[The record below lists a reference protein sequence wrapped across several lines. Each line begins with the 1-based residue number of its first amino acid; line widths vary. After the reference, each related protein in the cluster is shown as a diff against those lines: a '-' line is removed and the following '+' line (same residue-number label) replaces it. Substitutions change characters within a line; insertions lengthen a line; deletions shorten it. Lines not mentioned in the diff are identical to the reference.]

1 MKQVR
6 AFVRT
11 IKRGIIMKGYNQV
24 IIAGNLG
31 TDPQCNTLQNGTSVA
46 TISVGTNESYKDANG
61 QVQERVEWHRVVFWS
76 KLADIVRQYLRKGSA
91 VLVSGKLRSRKYT
104 DQTGA
109 ERTITEII
117 ANDLVMLPSG
127 NNQTGGYNQPQQH
140 NSWQNQQPQQNNW
153 NQQNQQN
160 NWQQQQQQPNNQYNR
175 GNWQNNNMQR

>member
-1 MKQVR
+1 
-6 AFVRT
+6 
-11 IKRGIIMKGYNQV
+11 MKGYNQV

-76 KLADIVRQYLRKGSA
+76 KLADIIRQYLRKGSA

-109 ERTITEII
+109 ERTVTEII

-127 NNQTGGYNQPQQH
+127 NNQTGGYNQPQQQ
-140 NSWQNQQPQQNNW
+140 NSWQNQQPQQQNNWQNQQPQQNNW
-153 NQQNQQN
+153 
-160 NWQQQQQQPNNQYNR
+160 QQQQQNNQYNR

>member
-1 MKQVR
+1 
-6 AFVRT
+6 
-11 IKRGIIMKGYNQV
+11 MKGYNQV

-127 NNQTGGYNQPQQH
+127 NNQTGGYNQPQQQ

-160 NWQQQQQQPNNQYNR
+160 NWQQQQPNNQYSR

>member
-1 MKQVR
+1 
-6 AFVRT
+6 
-11 IKRGIIMKGYNQV
+11 MKGYNQV

-127 NNQTGGYNQPQQH
+127 TNQTGGYNQPQQ
-140 NSWQNQQPQQNNW
+140 NNWQNQQPQQQNNW

-160 NWQQQQQQPNNQYNR
+160 NWQQQQPNNQYSR

>member
-1 MKQVR
+1 
-6 AFVRT
+6 
-11 IKRGIIMKGYNQV
+11 MKGYNQV

-109 ERTITEII
+109 ERTVTEII

-127 NNQTGGYNQPQQH
+127 NNQTGGYNQPQQQ
-140 NSWQNQQPQQNNW
+140 NSWQNQQPQQQNNWQNQQPQQNNW
-153 NQQNQQN
+153 QNQQPQQN
-160 NWQQQQQQPNNQYNR
+160 NWQQQQQNNQYNR
-175 GNWQNNNMQR
+175 GNWQNNNTN

>member
-1 MKQVR
+1 
-6 AFVRT
+6 
-11 IKRGIIMKGYNQV
+11 MKGYNQV

-117 ANDLVMLPSG
+117 ANDLVMLPNG
-127 NNQTGGYNQPQQH
+127 NNQTGGYSQPQQQ

-153 NQQNQQN
+153 
-160 NWQQQQQQPNNQYNR
+160 QQQQPNNQYNR

>member
-1 MKQVR
+1 
-6 AFVRT
+6 
-11 IKRGIIMKGYNQV
+11 MKGYNQV

-127 NNQTGGYNQPQQH
+127 NNQTGGYNQPQQQ

-153 NQQNQQN
+153 NQQNQQQN
-160 NWQQQQQQPNNQYNR
+160 NWQQQQQQPNNQYSR
-175 GNWQNNNMQR
+175 GNWYS

>member
-1 MKQVR
+1 
-6 AFVRT
+6 
-11 IKRGIIMKGYNQV
+11 MKGYNQV

-127 NNQTGGYNQPQQH
+127 NNQTGGYNQPQQQ
-140 NSWQNQQPQQNNW
+140 NNWQNQQPQQNNW

-160 NWQQQQQQPNNQYNR
+160 NWQQQQPNNQYNNR

>member
-1 MKQVR
+1 
-6 AFVRT
+6 
-11 IKRGIIMKGYNQV
+11 MKGYNQV

-104 DQTGA
+104 DQNGA
-109 ERTITEII
+109 ERTVTEII

-127 NNQTGGYNQPQQH
+127 NNQTGGYSQPQQ
-140 NSWQNQQPQQNNW
+140 NNWQNQQPQQQNNW
-153 NQQNQQN
+153 NQQNQQPQQN
-160 NWQQQQQQPNNQYNR
+160 NWQQQQPNNQYSR

>member
-1 MKQVR
+1 
-6 AFVRT
+6 
-11 IKRGIIMKGYNQV
+11 MKGYNQV

-104 DQTGA
+104 DQTGT
-109 ERTITEII
+109 ERTVTEII

-127 NNQTGGYNQPQQH
+127 NNQTGGYNQPQQQ
-140 NSWQNQQPQQNNW
+140 NNWQNQQPQQQNNW

-160 NWQQQQQQPNNQYNR
+160 NWQQQQQQPNNQYSR

>member
-1 MKQVR
+1 
-6 AFVRT
+6 
-11 IKRGIIMKGYNQV
+11 MKGYNQV

-76 KLADIVRQYLRKGSA
+76 KLADIIRQYLRKGSA

-104 DQTGA
+104 DQNGA

-127 NNQTGGYNQPQQH
+127 NNQTGGYNQPQQQ
-140 NSWQNQQPQQNNW
+140 NSWQNQQPQQQNNWQNQQPQQNNW
-153 NQQNQQN
+153 
-160 NWQQQQQQPNNQYNR
+160 QQQQQNNQYNR

>member
-1 MKQVR
+1 
-6 AFVRT
+6 
-11 IKRGIIMKGYNQV
+11 MKGYNQV
-24 IIAGNLG
+24 VIAGNLG

-127 NNQTGGYNQPQQH
+127 NNQTGGYNQPQQ
-140 NSWQNQQPQQNNW
+140 NNWQNQQPQQQNNW
-153 NQQNQQN
+153 NQQNQQPQQN
-160 NWQQQQQQPNNQYNR
+160 NWQQQQQNNQYNR
-175 GNWQNNNMQR
+175 GNWQNNNLQR

>member
-1 MKQVR
+1 
-6 AFVRT
+6 
-11 IKRGIIMKGYNQV
+11 MKGYNQV

-127 NNQTGGYNQPQQH
+127 NNQTGGYSQQQQ

-160 NWQQQQQQPNNQYNR
+160 NWQQQQQQPNNQYNNR
-175 GNWQNNNMQR
+175 GNWQNNNNMQR

>member
-1 MKQVR
+1 
-6 AFVRT
+6 
-11 IKRGIIMKGYNQV
+11 MKGYNQV

-104 DQTGA
+104 DQNGA

-127 NNQTGGYNQPQQH
+127 NNQTGGYNQPQQQ
-140 NSWQNQQPQQNNW
+140 NNWQNQQPQQNNW

-160 NWQQQQQQPNNQYNR
+160 NWQQQQPNNQYSR
-175 GNWQNNNMQR
+175 GNWQNNMQR

>member
-1 MKQVR
+1 
-6 AFVRT
+6 
-11 IKRGIIMKGYNQV
+11 MKGYNQV

-109 ERTITEII
+109 ERTVTEII

-127 NNQTGGYNQPQQH
+127 NNQTGGYNQPQQQ

-153 NQQNQQN
+153 NQQNQQQN
-160 NWQQQQQQPNNQYNR
+160 NWQQQQQQQNNQYSR

>member
-1 MKQVR
+1 
-6 AFVRT
+6 
-11 IKRGIIMKGYNQV
+11 MKGFNQV

-127 NNQTGGYNQPQQH
+127 NNQTGGYNQPQQQ
-140 NSWQNQQPQQNNW
+140 NNWQNQQPQQNNW

-160 NWQQQQQQPNNQYNR
+160 NWQQQQQQPNNQYSR

>member
-1 MKQVR
+1 
-6 AFVRT
+6 
-11 IKRGIIMKGYNQV
+11 MKGFNQV

-127 NNQTGGYNQPQQH
+127 NNQTGGYNQPQQ
-140 NSWQNQQPQQNNW
+140 NNWQNQQPQQQNNW
-153 NQQNQQN
+153 NQQNQQPQQN
-160 NWQQQQQQPNNQYNR
+160 NWQQQQPNNQYSR
-175 GNWQNNNMQR
+175 GSWQNNNMQR

>member
-1 MKQVR
+1 
-6 AFVRT
+6 
-11 IKRGIIMKGYNQV
+11 MKGYNQV

-104 DQTGA
+104 D
-109 ERTITEII
+109 
-117 ANDLVMLPSG
+117 G
-127 NNQTGGYNQPQQH
+127 NNQTGGYNQPQQ
-140 NSWQNQQPQQNNW
+140 NNWQNQQPQQQNNW

-160 NWQQQQQQPNNQYNR
+160 NWQQQQQQPNNQYSR
-175 GNWQNNNMQR
+175 GNWQNNNLQR

>member
-1 MKQVR
+1 
-6 AFVRT
+6 
-11 IKRGIIMKGYNQV
+11 MKGYNQV

-109 ERTITEII
+109 ERTVTEII
-117 ANDLVMLPSG
+117 ANELVMLPSG
-127 NNQTGGYNQPQQH
+127 NNQTGGYNQPQQ
-140 NSWQNQQPQQNNW
+140 NNWQNQQPPQQNNW
-153 NQQNQQN
+153 NQQNQQQN
-160 NWQQQQQQPNNQYNR
+160 NWQQQQQNNQYNR

>member
-1 MKQVR
+1 
-6 AFVRT
+6 
-11 IKRGIIMKGYNQV
+11 MKGYNQV

-127 NNQTGGYNQPQQH
+127 TNQTGGYNQPQQQ

-153 NQQNQQN
+153 NQQNQQQN
-160 NWQQQQQQPNNQYNR
+160 NWQQQQQQPNNQYSR

>member
-1 MKQVR
+1 
-6 AFVRT
+6 
-11 IKRGIIMKGYNQV
+11 MKGYNQV

-127 NNQTGGYNQPQQH
+127 TNQTGGYNQPQQQ
-140 NSWQNQQPQQNNW
+140 NNWQNQQPQQQNNW

-160 NWQQQQQQPNNQYNR
+160 NWQQQQPNNQYSR
-175 GNWQNNNMQR
+175 GNWQNNNLQR

>member
-1 MKQVR
+1 
-6 AFVRT
+6 
-11 IKRGIIMKGYNQV
+11 MKGYNQV

-127 NNQTGGYNQPQQH
+127 NNQTGGYNQPQQQ

>member
-1 MKQVR
+1 
-6 AFVRT
+6 
-11 IKRGIIMKGYNQV
+11 MKGYNQV

-127 NNQTGGYNQPQQH
+127 TNQTGGYNQPQQQ
-140 NSWQNQQPQQNNW
+140 NNWQNQQPQQQNNW

-160 NWQQQQQQPNNQYNR
+160 NWQQQQPNNQYSR

>member
-1 MKQVR
+1 
-6 AFVRT
+6 
-11 IKRGIIMKGYNQV
+11 MKGYNQV

-109 ERTITEII
+109 ERTVTEII

-127 NNQTGGYNQPQQH
+127 NNQTGGYNQPQQ
-140 NSWQNQQPQQNNW
+140 NNWQQQQPQQQNNW

-160 NWQQQQQQPNNQYNR
+160 NWQQQQQQPNNQYSR

>member
-1 MKQVR
+1 
-6 AFVRT
+6 
-11 IKRGIIMKGYNQV
+11 MKGYNQV

-127 NNQTGGYNQPQQH
+127 NNQTGGYNQPQQ
-140 NSWQNQQPQQNNW
+140 NNWQNQQPQQQNNW

-160 NWQQQQQQPNNQYNR
+160 NWQQQQQQPNNQYSR
-175 GNWQNNNMQR
+175 GNWQNNNLQR

>member
-1 MKQVR
+1 
-6 AFVRT
+6 
-11 IKRGIIMKGYNQV
+11 MKGFNQV

-127 NNQTGGYNQPQQH
+127 NNQTGGYNQPQQ
-140 NSWQNQQPQQNNW
+140 NNWQNQQPQQNNW
-153 NQQNQQN
+153 
-160 NWQQQQQQPNNQYNR
+160 QQQQPNNQYSR
-175 GNWQNNNMQR
+175 GSWQNNNMQR

>member
-1 MKQVR
+1 
-6 AFVRT
+6 
-11 IKRGIIMKGYNQV
+11 MKGYNQV

-127 NNQTGGYNQPQQH
+127 TNQTGGYNQPQQQ
-140 NSWQNQQPQQNNW
+140 NNWQNQQPQQNNW

-160 NWQQQQQQPNNQYNR
+160 NWQQQQLNNQYNNH

>member
-1 MKQVR
+1 
-6 AFVRT
+6 
-11 IKRGIIMKGYNQV
+11 MKGYNQV

-127 NNQTGGYNQPQQH
+127 NNQTGGYNQPQQ
-140 NSWQNQQPQQNNW
+140 NNWQNQQPQQQNNW
-153 NQQNQQN
+153 NQQNQQNQQN
-160 NWQQQQQQPNNQYNR
+160 NWQQQQQQPNNQYSR

>member
-1 MKQVR
+1 
-6 AFVRT
+6 
-11 IKRGIIMKGYNQV
+11 MKGYNQV

-91 VLVSGKLRSRKYT
+91 ILVSGKLRSRKYT

-109 ERTITEII
+109 ERTVTEII

-127 NNQTGGYNQPQQH
+127 NNQTGGYSHPQQ
-140 NSWQNQQPQQNNW
+140 NNWQNQQPQQQNNW
-153 NQQNQQN
+153 NQQNQQPQQN
-160 NWQQQQQQPNNQYNR
+160 NWQQQQPNNQYNR

>member
-1 MKQVR
+1 
-6 AFVRT
+6 
-11 IKRGIIMKGYNQV
+11 MKGYNQV

-127 NNQTGGYNQPQQH
+127 TNQNGGYNQPQQQ

>member
-1 MKQVR
+1 
-6 AFVRT
+6 
-11 IKRGIIMKGYNQV
+11 MKGYNQV

-127 NNQTGGYNQPQQH
+127 NNQTGGYNQPQQ
-140 NSWQNQQPQQNNW
+140 NNWQNQQPQQQNNW
-153 NQQNQQN
+153 NQQNQQPQQN
-160 NWQQQQQQPNNQYNR
+160 NWQQQQPNNQYNNR

>member
-1 MKQVR
+1 
-6 AFVRT
+6 
-11 IKRGIIMKGYNQV
+11 MKGYNQV

-109 ERTITEII
+109 ERTVTEII
-117 ANDLVMLPSG
+117 ANDLVMLPSV
-127 NNQTGGYNQPQQH
+127 NNQTGGYNQPQQ
-140 NSWQNQQPQQNNW
+140 NNWQNQQPQQQNNW
-153 NQQNQQN
+153 NQQNQQSQQN
-160 NWQQQQQQPNNQYNR
+160 NWQQQQQNNQFNR
-175 GNWQNNNMQR
+175 GNWQNNNLQR

>member
-1 MKQVR
+1 
-6 AFVRT
+6 
-11 IKRGIIMKGYNQV
+11 MKGFNQV

-127 NNQTGGYNQPQQH
+127 NNQTGGYNQPQQ
-140 NSWQNQQPQQNNW
+140 NNWQNQQPQQQNNW

-160 NWQQQQQQPNNQYNR
+160 NWQQQQQQPNNQYSR

>member
-1 MKQVR
+1 
-6 AFVRT
+6 
-11 IKRGIIMKGYNQV
+11 MKGYNQV

-104 DQTGA
+104 DQTGT

-127 NNQTGGYNQPQQH
+127 TNQTSGYNQPQQQ
-140 NSWQNQQPQQNNW
+140 NNWQNQQPQQQNNW

-160 NWQQQQQQPNNQYNR
+160 NWQQQQQNNQFNR

>member
-1 MKQVR
+1 
-6 AFVRT
+6 
-11 IKRGIIMKGYNQV
+11 MKGYNQV

-91 VLVSGKLRSRKYT
+91 VLVSGKLRSKKYT

-127 NNQTGGYNQPQQH
+127 NNQPQQ
-140 NSWQNQQPQQNNW
+140 NNWQNQQPPQQNNW
-153 NQQNQQN
+153 QNQQQN
-160 NWQQQQQQPNNQYNR
+160 NWQQQQQNNQYSH

>member
-1 MKQVR
+1 
-6 AFVRT
+6 
-11 IKRGIIMKGYNQV
+11 MKGFNQV

-104 DQTGA
+104 DQTGS

-127 NNQTGGYNQPQQH
+127 NNQTGGYNQPQQ
-140 NSWQNQQPQQNNW
+140 NNWQNQQPQQQNNW
-153 NQQNQQN
+153 NQQNQQPQQN
-160 NWQQQQQQPNNQYNR
+160 NWQQQQPNNQYSR
-175 GNWQNNNMQR
+175 GSWQNNNMQR

>member
-1 MKQVR
+1 
-6 AFVRT
+6 
-11 IKRGIIMKGYNQV
+11 MKGYNQV

-109 ERTITEII
+109 ERTITERI

-127 NNQTGGYNQPQQH
+127 NNQTGGYNQPQQ
-140 NSWQNQQPQQNNW
+140 NNWQNQQPQQQNNW

-160 NWQQQQQQPNNQYNR
+160 NWQQQQQQPNNQYSR
-175 GNWQNNNMQR
+175 GNWQNNNLQR

>member
-1 MKQVR
+1 
-6 AFVRT
+6 
-11 IKRGIIMKGYNQV
+11 MKGYNQV

-31 TDPQCNTLQNGTSVA
+31 TDPQCNTLQNGTSVE

-127 NNQTGGYNQPQQH
+127 NNQTGGYNQPQQ
-140 NSWQNQQPQQNNW
+140 NNWQNQQPQQQNNW

-160 NWQQQQQQPNNQYNR
+160 NWQQQQQQPNNQYSR
-175 GNWQNNNMQR
+175 GNWQNNNLQR

>member
-1 MKQVR
+1 
-6 AFVRT
+6 
-11 IKRGIIMKGYNQV
+11 MKGFNQV

-127 NNQTGGYNQPQQH
+127 NNQTGGYNQPQQ
-140 NSWQNQQPQQNNW
+140 NNWQNQQPQQQNNW

-160 NWQQQQQQPNNQYNR
+160 NWNQQQQQQPNNQYSR

>member
-1 MKQVR
+1 
-6 AFVRT
+6 
-11 IKRGIIMKGYNQV
+11 MKGYNQV

-109 ERTITEII
+109 ERTVTEII

-127 NNQTGGYNQPQQH
+127 NNQTGGYNQPQQQ
-140 NSWQNQQPQQNNW
+140 NSWQNQQPQQQNSWQNQQPQQQNNWQNQQPQQNNW
-153 NQQNQQN
+153 
-160 NWQQQQQQPNNQYNR
+160 QQQQQNNQYNR

>member
-1 MKQVR
+1 
-6 AFVRT
+6 
-11 IKRGIIMKGYNQV
+11 MKGYNQV

-127 NNQTGGYNQPQQH
+127 NNQTGGYSQPQQQ
-140 NSWQNQQPQQNNW
+140 NSWQNQQPQQQNNW
-153 NQQNQQN
+153 NQQNQQPQQN
-160 NWQQQQQQPNNQYNR
+160 NWQQQQPNNQYSR